1 MNPIRNA
8 VTNYIETRHV
18 EGNRKRGDELGK
30 LEPRI
35 PVSQIGHCPR
45 QALLEAVRYHPEH
58 PLHAEPTH
66 GFDAYVKEIME
77 AGNVWEH
84 QTGKAL
90 AGQFDGVVHW
100 EHDDPALRVRN
111 GVWSGHIDFLIEECA
126 DFPAGA
132 IIEHKAT
139 NPVNFQRKDR
149 LPYPFHCMQVLMYRR
164 LLQQKLQSDYVI
176 PTYLYYRSWSN
187 WVKHMP
193 PPWPGDFYRILVTS
207 RRWGGGCPLDR
218 KVAGGRVWF
227 IDPGREDLARMPA
240 TKFARIAKRG
250 EIEARMIPTPEE
262 DFFRVLD
269 VPCWPAHERTV
280 ERLRGHLQ
288 QK

>member
-18 EGNRKRGDELGK
+18 EGNRKRGDELSQ

-45 QALLEAVRYHPEH
+45 QAILEAVRYHPEH

-90 AGQFDGVVHW
+90 AEQFDGVAHW
-100 EHDDPALRVRN
+100 ERDDPALRVRN
-111 GVWSGHIDFLIEECA
+111 GVWSGHIDFLVEEC
-126 DFPAGA
+126 DHYPASA

-139 NPVNFQRKDR
+139 NPVNFRAKDR
-149 LPYPFHCMQVLMYRR
+149 LPYPFHFMQVLMYRQ

-187 WVKHMP
+187 WAELQV
-193 PPWPGDFYRILVTS
+193 
-207 RRWGGGCPLDR
+207 WGY
-218 KVAGGRVWF
+218 
-227 IDPGREDLARMPA
+227 EDG
-240 TKFARIAKRG
+240 IEWEG
-250 EIEARMIPTPEE
+250 EINGKHRSGEFDIRLGDKIEELQGYWLHQTLPPRYDTPTTVQ
-262 DFFRVLD
+262 FSCV
-269 VPCWPAHERTV
+269 RTNKK
-280 ERLRGHLQ
+280 G
-288 QK
+288 

>member
-45 QALLEAVRYHPEH
+45 QAIMEAVRYHPDH

-66 GFDAYVKEIME
+66 SFDVYVKEIME

-90 AGQFDGVVHW
+90 AEQFDGVVHW
-100 EHDDPALRVRN
+100 ERDDPALRVRN
-111 GVWSGHIDFLIEECA
+111 DVWSGHIDFLIEEC
-126 DFPAGA
+126 DHYPAGA

-164 LLQQKLQSDYVI
+164 LLQQKLQSDYII
-176 PTYLYYRSWSN
+176 PTYLYYRSWSH
-187 WVKHMP
+187 WAE
-193 PPWPGDFYRILVTS
+193 IQ
-207 RRWGGGCPLDR
+207 
-218 KVAGGRVWF
+218 VWEYDDG
-227 IDPGREDLARMPA
+227 IEWE
-240 TKFARIAKRG
+240 G
-250 EIEARMIPTPEE
+250 EINGRTKSGEFDICMDDTVRELQDYWLRQVLPPRYRTPTTVKFSCAKVRKGQAWP
-262 DFFRVLD
+262 DCRYFGT
-269 VPCWPAHERTV
+269 CWPELPQEGPFTPTW
-280 ERLRGHLQ
+280 E
-288 QK
+288 